1 MDLGPNYVQLIARL
15 SRRRAQA
22 TAILDDQARGVL
34 HPWELRFLGES
45 LLSNI
50 WLDWNNFVKH
60 VLVVSCAGS
69 STRANLPI
77 LARTVADNTE
87 ARIRHEFKRYSKGRS
102 PAPGTVDNGQV
113 EPTWAH
119 PDYLVTC
126 LTGLAPSN
134 VVVLQG
140 AFGSGGL
147 AGSRRIHLV
156 RNACAHKSKANRVSV
171 KGLRALYRTPHFMD
185 PVDILWGKS
194 AANGI
199 AIYEWI
205 LDLETMA
212 DLATA

>member
-1 MDLGPNYVQLIARL
+1 MDLGPSYVQLIARL

-22 TAILDDQARGVL
+22 NSILDDQAKGFL
-34 HPWELRFLGES
+34 KPWELRFLGES
-45 LLSNI
+45 LLSNV
-50 WLDWNNFVKH
+50 WLDWNNFVKQ
-60 VLVVSCAGS
+60 VLVGSCAGS
-69 STRANLPI
+69 ATRANLPI
-77 LARTVADNTE
+77 LPRAAADNTE
-87 ARIRHEFKRYSKGRS
+87 ARIRHEFKRYSRGAV
-102 PAPGTVDNGQV
+102 PAVGAVDNGQM

-126 LTGLAPSN
+126 VTGLAPSN
-134 VVVLQG
+134 AVVLQG

-147 AGSRRIHLV
+147 AGARRIHLV
-156 RNACAHKSKANRVSV
+156 RNACAHKSKANRQNVR
-171 KGLRALYRTPHFMD
+171 GLRTLYSTAHFMD